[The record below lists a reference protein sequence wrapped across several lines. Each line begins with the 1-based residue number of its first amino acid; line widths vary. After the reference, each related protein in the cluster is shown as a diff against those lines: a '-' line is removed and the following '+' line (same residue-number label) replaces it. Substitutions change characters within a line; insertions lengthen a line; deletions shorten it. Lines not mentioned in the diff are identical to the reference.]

1 MAGKR
6 GAGEGARG
14 VSRRLG
20 RGIKDLGDFKD
31 FKDLRDLRAGW
42 RGGEG
47 GCKKKKGAREGEE
60 MCGSGGCGFYQQY
73 VENFA
78 REKVRMEKKNLLTLQ
93 GKRQV

>member
-1 MAGKR
+1 MAR
-6 GAGEGARG
+6 VSRAGEGARG

-20 RGIKDLGDFKD
+20 RGIKDFRAFKD
-31 FKDLRDLRAGW
+31 FKDLRAGW

-78 REKVRMEKKNLLTLQ
+78 LEKVRMEKKNLLTLQ

>member
-1 MAGKR
+1 MAR
-6 GAGEGARG
+6 VSRAGEGARG

-20 RGIKDLGDFKD
+20 RGIKDFKG
-31 FKDLRDLRAGW
+31 FKDLKDFRAGW

-78 REKVRMEKKNLLTLQ
+78 REKVRMEKKNLLTLR

>member
-1 MAGKR
+1 MAR
-6 GAGEGARG
+6 VSRAGEGARG

-20 RGIKDLGDFKD
+20 RGIKDFRAFKD
-31 FKDLRDLRAGW
+31 FKDLRAGW

-93 GKRQV
+93 GKQQV

>member
-1 MAGKR
+1 MAR
-6 GAGEGARG
+6 VSRAGEGARG

-20 RGIKDLGDFKD
+20 RGIKDFRAFKD
-31 FKDLRDLRAGW
+31 FKDLRAGW

-78 REKVRMEKKNLLTLQ
+78 LEKVRMEKKNLLTLQ
-93 GKRQV
+93 GKRRV